1 MIHDNP
7 SKTVYALL
15 QYQLAPSKNAACFPA
30 QKQHIM
36 RRALCLGALATA
48 SGSSVF
54 TQLINTFRWLV
65 ENPPAHELRLKMIGN
80 PNEGYN
86 DIMSSKRG
94 PLGAQHSDHYPF
106 LNW

>member
-48 SGSSVF
+48 SGSSVY
-54 TQLINTFRWLV
+54 TVDQHLQVARGKS
-65 ENPPAHELRLKMIGN
+65 PELMNYG
-80 PNEGYN
+80 
-86 DIMSSKRG
+86 SK
-94 PLGAQHSDHYPF
+94 
-106 LNW
+106 